1 MAPKNPSAC
10 LELRNISVG
19 FHGIPV
25 LTDIS
30 FRIEER
36 EIVGI
41 IGPNGVGKTTLFN
54 IICGTMH
61 PASGSVIY
69 RGRDTT
75 GFPPHRMCRLGIGRT
90 FQIPRPFSDMTT
102 FENVLM
108 GVWFGVKHERG
119 IGNPTREAHD
129 MLELVGLGHKADTPA
144 RELTLSELRRL
155 EVARALGTRPSLL
168 LLDEAAAG
176 LSPQAAL
183 EAVELIRA
191 LRDRG
196 LTLLI
201 IDHFLNLTT
210 QASDRLIAICDGV
223 VAAEGNPDEVLNS
236 PRIVKAYLGRAP
248 RPTD

>member
-1 MAPKNPSAC
+1 MAPEKPSAC
-10 LELRNISVG
+10 LELKSVSME
-19 FHGIPV
+19 FHRTPL

-30 FRIEER
+30 FRIEGQ

-54 IICGTMH
+54 AICGYVR
-61 PASGSVIY
+61 PASGSVIF
-69 RGRDTT
+69 RGRDVT
-75 GFPPHRMCRLGIGRT
+75 GLPPHRICRLGIGRT
-90 FQIPRPFSDMTT
+90 FQIPRPFPDMTA

-108 GVWFGVKHERG
+108 GVWFGGKEESG
-119 IGNPTREAHD
+119 GGDATREALD
-129 MLELVGLGHKADTPA
+129 VLNLVGLEHKAKTPA
-144 RELTLSELRRL
+144 RELTMSELRRL

-168 LLDEAAAG
+168 LLDEIAAG
-176 LSPQAAL
+176 LSPQASL

-191 LRDRG
+191 LRERG

-223 VAAEGNPDEVLNS
+223 VAAEGNPAEVLNS
-236 PRIVKAYLGRAP
+236 PRVVNAYLGRGP
-248 RPTD
+248 R